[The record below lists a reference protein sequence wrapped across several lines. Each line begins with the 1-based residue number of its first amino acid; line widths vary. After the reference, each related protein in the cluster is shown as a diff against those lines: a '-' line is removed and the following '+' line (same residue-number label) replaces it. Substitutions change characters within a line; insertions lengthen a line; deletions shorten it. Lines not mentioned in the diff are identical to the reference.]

1 VDVRITPEPE
11 ERDAVLAAVEALLS
25 RDSLPLAY
33 RSAWRLRG
41 VLENVGEEEDQDE
54 AGLPRSSPGATR
66 A

>member
-25 RDSLPLAY
+25 RDSLPPAY

-41 VLENVGEEEDQDE
+41 VLENVCEEEDQDE

>member
-11 ERDAVLAAVEALLS
+11 DRDAVLAAVQALLS
-25 RDSLPLAY
+25 RDSLPPAY
-33 RSAWRLRG
+33 RSGWRLRG
-41 VLENVGEEEDQDE
+41 ILENAGEDEDQDD

>member
-11 ERDAVLAAVEALLS
+11 DREAVLAAVRALLS
-25 RDSLPLAY
+25 RDSLPPAY
-33 RSAWRLRG
+33 RSGWRLRG
-41 VLENVGEEEDQDE
+41 ILENAGEDEDQDD

>member
-11 ERDAVLAAVEALLS
+11 ERDAVLAAVEALLK
-25 RDSLPLAY
+25 RDSSPPAY

-41 VLENVGEEEDQDE
+41 VLENVGECQEET
-54 AGLPRSSPGATR
+54 GLPRSSPGATR